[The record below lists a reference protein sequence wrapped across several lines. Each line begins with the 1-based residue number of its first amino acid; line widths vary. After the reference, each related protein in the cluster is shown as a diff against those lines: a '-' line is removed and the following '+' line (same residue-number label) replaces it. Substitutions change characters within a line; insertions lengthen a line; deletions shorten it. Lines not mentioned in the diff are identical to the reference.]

1 MACPAIESPSTA
13 LATCEMSV
21 GDPVSYVTAWVSWA
35 SQETPATSVPSSA
48 LMTTNVR
55 RALSPCG
62 GRKMLT
68 PLEIA
73 SRPVSDEPPFA
84 NDFSRM

>member
-1 MACPAIESPSTA
+1 MG
-13 LATCEMSV
+13 LV
-21 GDPVSYVTAWVSWA
+21 GQPGDAGD
-35 SQETPATSVPSSA
+35 ERPSSA